1 MSDDRPKR
9 DTMSLEESTIS
20 NILSVVAHDQ
30 HQCVNQSMAAP
41 RKAGSGCHAPHH
53 GVVVALRVSTLADAD
68 ALTRS
73 HSTPLP
79 VLPRHH
85 SWS

>member
-9 DTMSLEESTIS
+9 DTMSIEESTIS

-53 GVVVALRVSTLADAD
+53 GVVVALRVSIPGG
-68 ALTRS
+68 R
-73 HSTPLP
+73 
-79 VLPRHH
+79 
-85 SWS
+85 